1 MAQKKDEPVK
11 KFPLGNITA
20 AIWANKTKDGRVW
33 FNVTV
38 TRSYKDGDK
47 WENISSFRRDELPVA
62 SLALDMAYAWI
73 WGQEVPADPDE
84 ALE

>member
-20 AIWANKTKDGRVW
+20 AIWANKTKEGRVW
-33 FNVTV
+33 FNVKV
-38 TRSYKDGDK
+38 TRSYKDGDEWK
-47 WENISSFRRDELPVA
+47 DISTFRRDELPVA
-62 SLALDMAYAWI
+62 ALALNMAYAWI
-73 WGQEVPADPDE
+73 WGQAVPADPDE